1 MNPSVRNR
9 QSSLRWGVEQRLEFI
24 EFRLFWEGRLNR
36 SDLMQT
42 FGVSVNQASADL
54 NRYLKLAPE
63 NMIYNR
69 SERAYLRSPVFSPVF
84 LSLDSDL
91 YLNQLRSVADGVLA
105 RESSW
110 IKEYPAYDGARSPKR
125 IVSPGTLQ
133 LVLDAL
139 RGRQAVEV
147 RYQSLSHPLPR
158 WRWIAPHAAG
168 FDGFRWHVRAHCEE
182 SGQFK
187 DFLVARIIETRGTRA
202 ARSDSLLD
210 RDWHEYTEI
219 VIGPNPGLSDSQRQV
234 VALDYGMQGDQ
245 VTLRVRRALLYYTIK
260 RLGLGED
267 GSERAPEQQHIV
279 LLNRKEID
287 SELPSEDE
295 RETA

>member
-1 MNPSVRNR
+1 MNPRVRNR

-36 SDLMQT
+36 SDLMRT

-54 NRYLKLAPE
+54 NRYLKFAPE
-63 NMIYNR
+63 NMIYSR

-105 RESSW
+105 RENSW
-110 IKEYPAYDGARSPKR
+110 IMEYPAYDGARSPKR
-125 IVSPGTLQ
+125 IVNAGTLRI
-133 LVLDAL
+133 VLEAL
-139 RGRQAVEV
+139 RGREAVEV
-147 RYQSLSHPLPR
+147 RYQSLSHPFPR
-158 WRWIAPHAAG
+158 WRWIAPHAIG

-182 SGQFK
+182 SSQFK
-187 DFLVARIIETRGTRA
+187 DFLVARIIETRGARA
-202 ARSDSLLD
+202 SRSDPRLD
-210 RDWHEYTEI
+210 HDWHEYTEI

-234 VALDYGMQGDQ
+234 IALDYGMQGDQ
-245 VTLRVRRALLYYTIK
+245 LTLRVRRALLYYTIK

-267 GSERAPEQQHIV
+267 GSGRTPEQQHIV
-279 LLNRKEID
+279 LLNRDDID
-287 SELPSEDE
+287 SDLPAEDG

>member
-1 MNPSVRNR
+1 MNPSMRNR

-36 SDLMQT
+36 SDLMQM
-42 FGVSVNQASADL
+42 FGVSVNQASNDL

-69 SERAYLRSPVFSPVF
+69 NERAYLRSPVFSPVF

-105 RESSW
+105 RDNSW
-110 IKEYPAYDGARSPKR
+110 IKEYPAYDGAPSPKR
-125 IVSPGTLQ
+125 IVNAGTLQ
-133 LVLDAL
+133 LVLEAL

-147 RYQSLSHPLPR
+147 RYQSLSQPLPR
-158 WRWIAPHAAG
+158 WRWIAPHATG
-168 FDGFRWHVRAHCEE
+168 FDGFRWHVRACCEE

-187 DFLVARIIETRGTRA
+187 DFLVARIIETRGIRA
-202 ARSDSLLD
+202 ARSDPRLD

-245 VTLRVRRALLYYTIK
+245 VTLRVRRALLYYAIK

-267 GSERAPEQQHIV
+267 GSERTPEQQHIV
-279 LLNRKEID
+279 WLNRDDID
-287 SELPSEDE
+287 SDLSSEDG

>member
-1 MNPSVRNR
+1 MSPEARR
-9 QSSLRWGVEQRLEFI
+9 QQSSLRWGVEQRLEFI

-36 SDLMQT
+36 SDLMHR

-63 NMIYNR
+63 NMIYDR

-84 LSLDSDL
+84 LSLDSDR

-105 RESSW
+105 RENSW
-110 IKEYPAYDGARSPKR
+110 IKEYPEYAGAQSPKR
-125 IVSPGTLQ
+125 IVNAGTLRV
-133 LVLDAL
+133 VLEAL
-139 RGRQAVEV
+139 RRVQAVEV
-147 RYQSLSHPLPR
+147 RYQSLSHPVPR
-158 WRWIAPHAAG
+158 WRWIAPHAMG
-168 FDGFRWHVRAHCEE
+168 FDGFRWHVRAWCEE

-187 DFLVARIIETRGTRA
+187 DFLVARIIETRGA
-202 ARSDSLLD
+202 KVSASDPRLD

-234 VALDYGMQGDQ
+234 VALDYGMQGDR

-260 RLGLGED
+260 RLGLDKE

-279 LLNRKEID
+279 LLNRQVIEPD
-287 SELPSEDE
+287 LPSEDE
-295 RETA
+295 RESA